1 MVRSYKKKKQDVKV
15 SEMAMKEAVE
25 LVLAGEYLRQ
35 VAKSSNVPRT
45 TLRRYVNEAKVKG
58 SNMSYSKS
66 TSSCALFT
74 AEQERMLEDYL
85 KLAAKQNHGLS
96 KKMTRGFAWEYAK
109 KVGATYPKSWDY
121 EQCAGEDWISGFMKH
136 TDLSLRK
143 PEPTSLSRGTAF
155 NRVNVNQFF

>member
-1 MVRSYKKKKQDVKV
+1 
-15 SEMAMKEAVE
+15 MKEAVE
-25 LVLAGEYLRQ
+25 LVLAGESLRQ

-45 TLRRYVNEAKVKG
+45 TLRRYVNEATVKG
-58 SNMSYSKS
+58 SNMPHSKS
-66 TSSCALFT
+66 TLSRAVFT

-96 KKMTRGFAWEYAK
+96 KKMTREFAWECAK
-109 KVGATYPKSWDY
+109 KVGATYPKSWGY
-121 EQCAGEDWISGFMKH
+121 EQCAGKDWISGFMKQH